1 MCKRVSGNSLYW
13 EYVIW
18 PSKGNPYNGHMNH
31 HNWVDDKPPPRG
43 TTRSFDPS
51 TYLVDHMNHNYNDIY
66 IYIYIDT
73 YTLPCDPKTQRKTT
87 GLFIHMQ
94 RPQVSSRISSSWKL
108 EQQRSSTPLH
118 LWFLLLIPILLV
130 LFMPTFRCT
139 VMDKSILSFFWEN
152 ANLNK
157 QTLATINTI
166 VVNHDDHND
175 IPNPPWPNLEKR

>member
-18 PSKGNPYNGHMNH
+18 PLIGNPYNGHMNH
-31 HNWVDDKPPPRG
+31 HDWVDDKPPPRG

-66 IYIYIDT
+66 IYIYMYIYIYWYIHT
-73 YTLPCDPKTQRKTT
+73 PLWPKDAKENNRT
-87 GLFIHMQ
+87 FHPHMQ
-94 RPQVSSRISSSWKL
+94 RPQVSSQISSSWKL

-130 LFMPTFRCT
+130 LFMPTFRWK
-139 VMDKSILSFFWEN
+139 VMDKSILSF
-152 ANLNK
+152 L
-157 QTLATINTI
+157 LR
-166 VVNHDDHND
+166 
-175 IPNPPWPNLEKR
+175 KRTS